1 MSQTESSW
9 KNYLGAGQM
18 DTWTIVGIVVVVIIV
33 ILIIVFLVKYFR
45 NKGHGGSREG
55 PDSSTQSSES
65 GSTYSNPIQ
74 TVKAKEEPPRKE
86 VRADQPEESPKEECT
101 TCGDKPNPQFP
112 QRLRERFNRN
122 LTEKTAD
129 SSKVEE
135 EHYRHHHSHH
145 SHHGSDHSHHSH
157 SDSSSKHSNSS
168 SSSSKHESHAPRKEE
183 KRHVPHAPHMVA
195 AAQPPKSV
203 RFATKN
209 DDE

>member
-45 NKGHGGSREG
+45 NKGHGESREG
-55 PDSSTQSSES
+55 SDSSTQSSES

-135 EHYRHHHSHH
+135 HYRHHHSHH